1 VKKLLRPNV
10 LAPLILLVALAV
22 ALLSF
27 GDPKKLLT
35 LVTHFHR
42 DDLLYFFLLMVAYEA
57 VRGVQWLVML
67 RALGV
72 KARLRTQTFAFIGG
86 EVTKSLPVGNYFQN
100 YLLQQSDGTAFGRSS
115 AATTLII
122 WIEVVVSL
130 VALLF
135 LGPGS
140 WVWLRPTII
149 GGVIAF
155 ALIAWALY
163 AWFHSTSAPDW
174 MARQKR
180 LRGLM
185 EGVAHFREGAAVL
198 MKPRLL
204 LVETLLGAVYLVLG
218 GAGLYVITRG
228 LDITTVTFTQALA
241 IYFVG
246 LAVGLII
253 PIPVDLGLTE
263 LGGIGT
269 MLSLG
274 VARSSAVGV
283 VLLNRVLSIVAAL
296 LIAFIAAF
304 FLRDEFKTVLRG
316 RGPDEDKA
324 QAEERPVAP
333 SLSPRRMQ
341 GAEQS
346 IGAIGA

>member
-1 VKKLLRPNV
+1 MKKLLRSNV
-10 LAPLILLVALAV
+10 LAPLILLMALAV

-27 GDPKKLLT
+27 GDPKKLLA
-35 LVTHFHR
+35 LIAGFHR
-42 DDLLYFFLLMVAYEA
+42 EDLLYFFLLMIVYEA
-57 VRGVQWLVML
+57 VRGLQWLVML

-86 EVTKSLPVGNYFQN
+86 EVTKSLPIGNYFQN

-122 WIEVVVSL
+122 WIEVAVSL

-135 LGPGS
+135 LGPAS
-140 WVWLRPTII
+140 WPWLRPTII
-149 GGVIAF
+149 GGVVVF
-155 ALIAWALY
+155 ALTAWGIY
-163 AWFHSTSAPDW
+163 RWFHSTSAPDW
-174 MARQKR
+174 MARQHA
-180 LRGLM
+180 LSGLM
-185 EGVAHFREGAAVL
+185 TGIANFREGAAVL
-198 MKPRLL
+198 MRPRLL
-204 LVETLLGAVYLVLG
+204 LVEALLGAVYLVIG

-263 LGGIGT
+263 IGGIGT

-296 LIAFIAAF
+296 LIAVIAFF
-304 FLRDEFKTVLRG
+304 FLREEFKNVLRG
-316 RGPDEDKA
+316 HGPGAGETQTED
-324 QAEERPVAP
+324 RPVAP

-346 IGAIGA
+346 IGV